1 MSKDVYEWYFAYG
14 SNLDRNTF
22 CGRRRI
28 QPRDSKT
35 GYLSGFSLAFNL
47 PVGSSN
53 RGVAN
58 LVPNPKKMTWG
69 VVYQIKVS
77 AGRRLDRSEGVHR
90 GFYQRRS
97 VSITL
102 ENQRK
107 MTAFTYVSGRHR
119 PNRSP
124 SARYLG
130 LIVNGARYHQ
140 LPLEWIEHLSAWPL
154 ADDERIEHQAK
165 LF

>member
-1 MSKDVYEWYFAYG
+1 
-14 SNLDRNTF
+14 
-22 CGRRRI
+22 
-28 QPRDSKT
+28 
-35 GYLSGFSLAFNL
+35 
-47 PVGSSN
+47 
-53 RGVAN
+53 
-58 LVPNPKKMTWG
+58 MTWG

-107 MTAFTYVSGRHR
+107 MTAFTYVSRHR
-119 PNRSP
+119 PNRLP